1 MKIEEGLNLNN
12 PTMEINN
19 ISYPQ
24 RENKVIVECHFKEE
38 NSSFIHSRNY
48 TFENLEGADLIYS
61 DVVTLMRSNDI
72 LNALLKQ
79 NV

>member
-1 MKIEEGLNLNN
+1 MIEIEEGLILNN

-24 RENKVIVECHFKEE
+24 MENKVIVECHFKEE

-48 TFENLEGADLIYS
+48 TFETGGLDLIYS
-61 DVVTLMRSNDI
+61 DVINLMMSNDV
-72 LNALLKQ
+72 LNSLLKQ

>member
-24 RENKVIVECHFKEE
+24 KENKVIVECHFKEE

-48 TFENLEGADLIYS
+48 TFETGGLDLIYS
-61 DVVTLMRSNDI
+61 DVITLMRTNEL
-72 LNALLKQ
+72 LNALL
-79 NV
+79 